1 MRLLTSTRLF
11 LPTFALGFVLVL
23 ASALGAGDLPDIGGK
38 ADRWF
43 EALTIEGTTYRD
55 VTVYSQSDT
64 DVMLRHE
71 QGLTGL
77 KVADL
82 DNPTLRRL
90 GYRVDDPE
98 PEAGVTPMDG
108 LGYLSGFIQSDRFRQ
123 IGTLTLIGLV
133 IVTVGVYLYTSYLFW
148 LICVKTETAPGIAVW
163 LPIVQIFPLFRA
175 ARLSRAWAAVVILLP
190 VGAGILLPRWPEY
203 ALGCELVMGA
213 IMVLLWAAWSIKICH
228 ARGKSVV
235 VVVLLLLPGVNYL
248 ALLYLA
254 GSK

>member
-1 MRLLTSTRLF
+1 V
-11 LPTFALGFVLVL
+11 FALGLILVL
-23 ASALGAGDLPDIGGK
+23 TSALGATDLPDIAGK

-43 EALTIEGTTYRD
+43 ESLTIDGTTYRD
-55 VTVYSQSDT
+55 VTIYSQSDT

-90 GYRVDDPE
+90 GYHVDEPE
-98 PEAGVTPMDG
+98 PEAGVIDLDR
-108 LGYLSGFIQSDRFRQ
+108 LGYLSGFIQSDRFRK

-133 IVTVGVYLYTSYLFW
+133 IVTIGVYLYTSYLFW

-175 ARLSRAWAAVVILLP
+175 ARLSRAWAAMVLLLP
-190 VGAGILLPRWPEY
+190 IGAGFLLPRWPEY
-203 ALGCELVMGA
+203 ALWCELLIAAV
-213 IMVLLWAAWSIKICH
+213 VVFLWAAWSIKICH

-235 VVVLLLLPGVNYL
+235 IVVLLLLPGVNYI